1 MKRLSPDMYRNL
13 KDFEIWGTFRREEN
27 QLRQNLMAGLW
38 HDFLGLER
46 PLGNFSSRL
55 LRNYS
60 RVSVEEVYV
69 VSTPNLFLKTN

>member
-27 QLRQNLMAGLW
+27 PLRQNLMAGLW

-46 PLGNFSSRL
+46 PLGNFNPRL

-60 RVSVEEVYV
+60 RDRVKKLCGQY
-69 VSTPNLFLKTN
+69 THLTFKTT